1 MMLLQVGT
9 YQCCFVPYIQQS
21 SNYSIIYLFLV
32 DNYLGKWQHISLGKE
47 CWIIIQSYHRTLHHI
62 YIYFFF
68 SVNPSYKNW
77 FIWRNWEK
85 NHEFLLEKQPLPIWS
100 SIPWFFFFF
109 FFGKDIFLLY
119 IHDGCHLCCPYGHH
133 ILLTRFMTLWMG

>member
-62 YIYFFF
+62 YIYIFFF
-68 SVNPSYKNW
+68 QLIPVTKTGSSGETGKRIMNFY
-77 FIWRNWEK
+77 WRNS
-85 NHEFLLEKQPLPIWS
+85 HFLFDPPFLD
-100 SIPWFFFFF
+100 FFFFLVKIYF
-109 FFGKDIFLLY
+109 YCTSMMVAISVVPMDTIF
-119 IHDGCHLCCPYGHH
+119 C
-133 ILLTRFMTLWMG
+133 

>member
-47 CWIIIQSYHRTLHHI
+47 CWIIIQSYHRTLPYI
-62 YIYFFF
+62 YIYMYIQLIPVTKTGSAGETGKRIMNF
-68 SVNPSYKNW
+68 Y
-77 FIWRNWEK
+77 WRNS
-85 NHEFLLEKQPLPIWS
+85 HFLFDPPFLD
-100 SIPWFFFFF
+100 FFF

-119 IHDGCHLCCPYGHH
+119 SHDGCHLCCPYRHH
-133 ILLTRFMTLWMG
+133 ILLTRFMTLWMR